1 MKVMNI
7 SAHKNIKITS
17 IVVLLANLFMLII
30 NIASQLFFTDEK
42 MVLMVLFKQF
52 LKSMN
57 TIESNDKSFQ
67 QSFDHD
73 WRWRRKFS
81 IK

>member
-1 MKVMNI
+1 MNI

-17 IVVLLANLFMLII
+17 LVVLLANLFVLII
-30 NIASQLFFTDEK
+30 NIVSQLFFTEEK
-42 MVLMVLFKQF
+42 MVFMILFKQF

-57 TIESNDKSFQ
+57 TVKSNDKSFQ

-73 WRWRRKFS
+73 
-81 IK
+81 

>member
-1 MKVMNI
+1 MNI

-17 IVVLLANLFMLII
+17 LVALLANLFMLII

-42 MVLMVLFKQF
+42 MVLMILFKQF

-57 TIESNDKSFQ
+57 TIKSNDKSFQ

-73 WRWRRKFS
+73 
-81 IK
+81 